1 MSSDQIAFLMIFA
14 ALSFMLLMFNQK
26 LSSFMTDQW
35 LHATDW
41 LLPLTIRERR
51 AYGTYKESIYWIYRI
66 TFYGGAAL
74 CVGAILFLLS
84 SAGTLR

>member
-1 MSSDQIAFLMIFA
+1 
-14 ALSFMLLMFNQK
+14 
-26 LSSFMTDQW
+26 MTDQW